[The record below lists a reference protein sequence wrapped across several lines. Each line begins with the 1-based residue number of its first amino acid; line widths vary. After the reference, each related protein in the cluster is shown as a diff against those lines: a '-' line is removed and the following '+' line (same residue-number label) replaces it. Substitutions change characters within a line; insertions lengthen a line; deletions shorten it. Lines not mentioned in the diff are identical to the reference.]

1 MANTQSIDWSKT
13 NILKIQNEVFT
24 ENCYLWL
31 CDSANDDDQ
40 TKKERKYLRE
50 KIEPWLTALFQSEH
64 LSLLTGAGL
73 IIGVNGIAKLQA
85 GSMTK
90 PDGITILFTEIEKK
104 AIESAEK
111 TKRGDPNC
119 EDYFRIAFD
128 FVTGLNAIGD
138 SRSSELKSELYNEFS
153 KFINNVIDSEQFL
166 IKALTDKSSTEQT
179 ANEALLY
186 LKSLL
191 LSFSSRAAS
200 RERLNIFTTNYDR
213 FIEYALD
220 DAGILWLDRFA
231 GKLKP
236 IFRNIRLEL
245 DYHYNPPGIRGE
257 PRYVEGVVRLV
268 KLHGSIDWERN
279 ENREIVR
286 KPWPFGEAPQTKS
299 DKSEETN
306 LLEKVIV
313 YPNASKDMETAL
325 YPYAELFRD
334 FATAICRPNSV
345 VVTFGY
351 GFGDDHINRILKD
364 MLTIP
369 STHLCIISYDKA
381 SGRIEE
387 FLKDINRA
395 QYTLLIGCH
404 FGDLRT
410 LVDNYLPKPAI
421 DRITTRLADIRDS
434 RKKSKES
441 APDTDNSG
449 DNNA

>member
-1 MANTQSIDWSKT
+1 MADTQSIDWTRT

-24 ENCYLWL
+24 EDCYLWL
-31 CDSANDDDQ
+31 CNSASDEHQ
-40 TKKERKYLRE
+40 TQKERRTLRD
-50 KIEPWLTALFQSEH
+50 KVEPWLTALFQSEH
-64 LSLLTGAGL
+64 LSLLAGAGL
-73 IIGVNGIAKLQA
+73 TIGVNGIADLKA
-85 GSMTK
+85 CSMSK
-90 PDGITILFTEIEKK
+90 PTGIKTLSQEIEKNVT
-104 AIESAEK
+104 ESAGK

-128 FVTGLNAIGD
+128 FVTGLTAIGD
-138 SRSSELKSELYNEFS
+138 DRACTLKSELKAEFS
-153 KFINNVIDSEQFL
+153 KFINNVIASEQL
-166 IKALTDKSSTEQT
+166 LVEALTLKSVTEST
-179 ANEALLY
+179 AIEALLY

-220 DAGILWLDRFA
+220 DAGVLWLDRFA

-236 IFRNIRLEL
+236 VFRNIRLEL

-279 ENREIVR
+279 EKREIVR
-286 KPWPFGEAPQTKS
+286 KPWPFGEAPPIDAKVTDLL
-299 DKSEETN
+299 DKV
-306 LLEKVIV
+306 LV

-345 VVTFGY
+345 VVMYGY
-351 GFGDDHINRILKD
+351 GFGDDHINRIVKD

-387 FLKDINRA
+387 FLKDINKA
-395 QYTLLIGCH
+395 QYSLLIGCH

-421 DRITTRLADIRDS
+421 DKITSRLAEIRDS
-434 RKKSKES
+434 RKKNKEYS
-441 APDTDNSG
+441 PEAGIDG
-449 DNNA
+449 ENNA

>member
-1 MANTQSIDWSKT
+1 MSNTQSIDWSKN
-13 NILKIQNEVFT
+13 NILKIQNELFT
-24 ENCYLWL
+24 EDCYLWL
-31 CDSANDDDQ
+31 CDSVNEDDQ
-40 TKKERKYLRE
+40 IKKERRTLRE

-73 IIGVNGIAKLQA
+73 TIGVNGIAELQA
-85 GSMTK
+85 GSMNK
-90 PDGITILFTEIEKK
+90 PNGITNLFDKIEKT
-104 AIESAEK
+104 AIESA
-111 TKRGDPNC
+111 TQTRRGSPNC
-119 EDYFRIAFD
+119 EDYFRVAFD
-128 FVTGLNAIGD
+128 IVAGLKAIDDPRAGKLE
-138 SRSSELKSELYNEFS
+138 SELISEFA
-153 KFINNVIDSEQFL
+153 KFINNVINSEEL
-166 IKALTDKSSTEQT
+166 LLNALSSTEN

-236 IFRNIRLEL
+236 TFRNIRLEL
-245 DYHYNPPGIRGE
+245 DFHYNPPGIRGE
-257 PRYVEGVVRLV
+257 PRYVEGVVRLF
-268 KLHGSIDWERN
+268 KLHGSIDWEKN
-279 ENREIVR
+279 ENREIIR
-286 KPWPFGEAPQTKS
+286 KPWPFGEAPKTNPTES
-299 DKSEETN
+299 N

-345 VVTFGY
+345 VVTYGY
-351 GFGDDHINRILKD
+351 GFGDDHVNRILKD

-369 STHLCIISYDKA
+369 STHLCIVSYDKA
-381 SGRIEE
+381 SGRVEE
-387 FLKDINRA
+387 FLKNINRA

-421 DRITTRLADIRDS
+421 DRITSRLAEIRDS
-434 RKKSKES
+434 RKKSKETAS
-441 APDTDNSG
+441 DSNNDGN
-449 DNNA
+449 NNA

>member
-24 ENCYLWL
+24 EDCYLWL

-40 TKKERKYLRE
+40 TKKERRTLRE

-73 IIGVNGIAKLQA
+73 TIGVNGIAKLQA
-85 GSMTK
+85 GSMNK
-90 PDGITILFTEIEKK
+90 PDGIKSFFEEIEKQ
-104 AIESAEK
+104 AIESARK

-119 EDYFRIAFD
+119 EDYFRVAFD
-128 FVTGLNAIGD
+128 LVAGLNVIND
-138 SRSSELKSELYNEFS
+138 PRKKTLETELYNEFS
-153 KFINNVIDSEQFL
+153 VFINNVIESEQLL
-166 IKALTDKSSTEQT
+166 INALSSQTSTSLT

-268 KLHGSIDWERN
+268 KLHGSIDWVRN

-286 KPWPFGEAPQTKS
+286 KPWPFGEAPKTKP
-299 DKSEETN
+299 DKTN
-306 LLEKVIV
+306 PLEKVIV

-387 FLKDINRA
+387 FLKNINRA

-421 DRITTRLADIRDS
+421 DRITSRLAEIRDS
-434 RKKSKES
+434 RKKSRES
-441 APDTDNSG
+441 APEAFNNG
-449 DNNA
+449 DNYA